1 MRLYRALRYGVIIA
15 CHVVHLLAAGVTQ
28 SVRRLGKQGFDFDQ
42 DYCASSRRGGERR
55 ARVSIVSVY
64 WISFSDPERPVGAKF
79 LGVVIVE
86 AANEAEALAQAA
98 SAGLN
103 PGGEPTFEELS
114 DPLPPRDWF
123 NRLLNGKESR
133 DANRAMCKLR
143 QAEDDDDY

>member
-1 MRLYRALRYGVIIA
+1 M
-15 CHVVHLLAAGVTQ
+15 
-28 SVRRLGKQGFDFDQ
+28 
-42 DYCASSRRGGERR
+42 
-55 ARVSIVSVY
+55 SVY